1 MKCPACSQEI
11 AADAKFCQYC
21 GAQLQFAATRKK
33 NPERPNAAVA
43 QLQPA
48 HDAAEHHGL
57 PEDKTLWEGRF
68 VPQAMYGYWALAGM
82 ITLAV
87 ILGLSLWS
95 GGSSQA
101 WWIGIIG
108 IALLWIS
115 LLILYWYRRVIVH
128 YRLTK
133 LRLFIE
139 HGILFKKVDR
149 IDIMHLDKTDFTQGP
164 LERLFK
170 VGNLEIESEQADIP
184 KIVLRGIAN
193 LRDVADIIDKARLE
207 ERYRRGVDIGAAGK
221 STAPAAYVE
230 PSTVEVK
237 EDLDQ

>member
-11 AADAKFCQYC
+11 LADAKFCQFC
-21 GAQLQFAATRKK
+21 GAQLQFDATRKK
-33 NPERPNAAVA
+33 NPASPATVKMQGPAAI
-43 QLQPA
+43 
-48 HDAAEHHGL
+48 DNAEHHGL

-68 VPQAMYGYWALAGM
+68 VPQAMYGYWAMALV
-82 ITLAV
+82 ITIATFV
-87 ILGLSLWS
+87 GLIGWGNGNST
-95 GGSSQA
+95 A
-101 WWIGIIG
+101 WWIGLIG
-108 IALLWIS
+108 LGLLWVG
-115 LLILYWYRRVIVH
+115 LAVLYWYRRVIVH

-139 HGILFKKVDR
+139 HGIIFKKVDR

-193 LRDVADIIDKARLE
+193 LREVADLIDKARLE

-221 STAPAAYVE
+221 PTMQPTYTE
-230 PSTVEVK
+230 PTIEVK
-237 EDLDQ
+237 ENPGQ

>member
-11 AADAKFCQYC
+11 PADAKFCQFC
-21 GAQLQFAATRKK
+21 GAQLQFDATRKK
-33 NPERPNAAVA
+33 NPAAPTAKVPTSA
-43 QLQPA
+43 GIDNTEQ
-48 HDAAEHHGL
+48 HGL

-68 VPQAMYGYWALAGM
+68 VPQAMYGYWAMALLLTIATIIGLASWGNGNS
-82 ITLAV
+82 T
-87 ILGLSLWS
+87 
-95 GGSSQA
+95 A

-108 IALLWIS
+108 IAVLWVALAVI
-115 LLILYWYRRVIVH
+115 YWYRRVIVH

-170 VGNLEIESEQADIP
+170 VGNLEIESEQPDIP

-193 LRDVADIIDKARLE
+193 LRGVADLIDHARLE
-207 ERYRRGVDIGAAGK
+207 ERLRRGVDVGAAAK
-221 STAPAAYVE
+221 MPRPMNIE
-230 PSTVEVK
+230 PTKIEVQ
-237 EDLDQ
+237 ENPEQ